1 MLGQELRL
9 ELAARREPIQGRG
22 GEYFTN
28 YAKTRGL
35 RMTPINVEGRPAL
48 WVDTEAA
55 EGAGAPGY
63 VVVLE
68 VREGMVVGIRD
79 FRYARY
85 AAQTP

>member
-1 MLGQELRL
+1 MQ
-9 ELAARREPIQGRG
+9 ARG
-22 GEYFTN
+22 GEYFSN

-35 RMTPINVEGRPAL
+35 RMTPMNVEGRPGL
-48 WVDTEAA
+48 WVDTEAD

-68 VREGMVVGIRD
+68 WGDGKVSGIRD

-85 AAQTP
+85 AGERLR